1 MRRKIFINKVSTKKI
16 IFIGNVIMSLHFLK
30 TLVNLKK
37 HVSIKGIISR
47 PKNSFNTDYA
57 DLKKFSKK
65 NKIPFCQTLNINS
78 KTTYSWIKK
87 IGPDYIFCFGFSQLI
102 KNPLLR
108 DYKNKI
114 IGFHPSS
121 FPILKGRNP
130 IVWSI
135 ILNRK
140 FSGTNFFFI
149 NKRPDSGGIIDHY
162 KILIKKSMNANDLYN
177 AISKAGQKRIPI
189 LIKKILKNKIVTIKN
204 TSKILMRK
212 RKPGEEI
219 IDWRMSNKS
228 IHNLVRALSKPY
240 IGAYFFYKKDK
251 YRVLKT
257 SLIKNYSYPELN
269 EYGKVLKI
277 KKKGFV
283 IKCGEGVIE
292 ILETYPK
299 IRLKLNESIYQ

>member
-1 MRRKIFINKVSTKKI
+1 MVKKLSSEKSNGKKI

-30 TLVNLKK
+30 TLITLKK
-37 HVSIKGIISR
+37 HVTITGVISR
-47 PKNSFNTDYA
+47 PKNNLNTDYA
-57 DLKKFSKK
+57 DLRNLSKK
-65 NKIPFCQTLNINS
+65 NKIPFYQSININD
-78 KTTYSWIKK
+78 KFTYNWIKK
-87 IGPDYIFCFGFSQLI
+87 INPDYIFCFGFSQLI

-121 FPILKGRNP
+121 LPVLKGRNP

-149 NKRPDSGGIIDHY
+149 NKDPDSGGIIDHH

-177 AISKAGQKRIPI
+177 AILKAGQKRIPI
-189 LIKKILKNKIVTIKN
+189 LIKKILKKKILTKKN
-204 TSKILMRK
+204 TSKILLRK

-219 IDWRMSNKS
+219 IDWRMSNRS

-240 IGAYFFYKKDK
+240 IGAYFFYKNIK
-251 YRVLKT
+251 YRALKT
-257 SLIKNYSYPELN
+257 SLIRNNLFSELN

-283 IKCGEGVIE
+283 IKCGEGSLE
-292 ILETYPK
+292 ILETKPK
-299 IRLKLNESIYQ
+299 IKLKPNESIY